1 MFLVLSDLG
10 VLCETAFKPVTHLG
24 LKGLSILYQNST
36 KSVPKSVG
44 SFFRGGEHGKCQ
56 ICTLNREKCTDLV
69 LFWSHT
75 QIHEKTI
82 SSVIMMR
89 MVLIWYNFKMCTNL

>member
-1 MFLVLSDLG
+1 MANDNVP
-10 VLCETAFKPVTHLG
+10 K
-24 LKGLSILYQNST
+24 NT

-75 QIHEKTI
+75 QIDKKKTI
-82 SSVIMMR
+82 GSAIMMR
-89 MVLIWYNFKMCTNL
+89 MVPIWYNYKMCTDV